1 MNTFLLISTI
11 GSVALAAALAIV
23 LAGMRREERRRSDAR
38 VQLLSSLASPRRP
51 APASSSTTAHAVP
64 GLGDVEMRPGAH
76 RPAIQELFHERQEPS
91 AWPHRLAVIGVL
103 AMLIGITA
111 VGFRQISAWNE
122 GAKQAAVPTVAS
134 ANAEVPPLELLT
146 MHHANEDGSFTISG
160 TVRNPRAGTMLK
172 GVNATVLLFGP
183 GGSFVT
189 NMRAP
194 LDYTTL
200 APGEESPFVIRV
212 RLTSAIERYRIG
224 FRTEDGRVLSHV
236 DRRAPDTVA
245 QKQVP

>member
-1 MNTFLLISTI
+1 MNTVLLISTLV
-11 GSVALAAALAIV
+11 SVAVAAGLAIV
-23 LAGMRREERRRSDAR
+23 LIGMRREERRRADAR
-38 VQLLSSLASPRRP
+38 VQLLSGLASRQRST
-51 APASSSTTAHAVP
+51 APSASASARAVP
-64 GLGDVEMRPGAH
+64 ALEDTELRPSARGL
-76 RPAIQELFHERQEPS
+76 AIQDLFHERQEQS
-91 AWPHRLAVIGVL
+91 AWPHRFAVIGVL
-103 AMLIGITA
+103 VVLVGITA
-111 VGFRQISAWNE
+111 LGFRQMGGSNGTARDAATRSATPADSE
-122 GAKQAAVPTVAS
+122 A
-134 ANAEVPPLELLT
+134 PPLELVT

-160 TVRNPRAGTMLK
+160 TVRNPRGGPMLK
-172 GVNATVLLFGP
+172 AVNATVLVFGP

-200 APGEESPFVIRV
+200 APGEESPFVIRL

-236 DRRAPDTVA
+236 DRRAPDSIA